1 MRIDTIIQKLLP
13 RDDKFFVLLEQSMKN
28 LVRASQTLQKMNATT
43 MLTQRTA
50 IAKELQDLEHEGDA
64 LTHTIFSELNSTFVT
79 PFDREDIHL
88 LASALDDI
96 CDYIDGAASRMV
108 LYRINKIPEPMKQLI
123 DVLALSV
130 LDLEKGV
137 HLLRHLNRFDE
148 LREVFKSVNDYENQA
163 DTIFENAVADLFKKE
178 KNAITVIKVKELL
191 VGLETATDKCEDAAN
206 VLESILIK
214 HN

>member
-13 RDDKFFVLLEQSMKN
+13 RDDKFFVLLEQSAKN
-28 LVRASQTLQKMNATT
+28 LVRAAVTLQKINTAKTLAERM
-43 MLTQRTA
+43 A
-50 IAKELQDLEHEGDA
+50 IAKELQDIEHEGDS

-88 LASALDDI
+88 LTSALDDI
-96 CDYIDGAASRMV
+96 CDYIDGAASRIV
-108 LYRINKIPEPMKQLI
+108 LYRLNKIPEPMKQLI
-123 DVLALSV
+123 DVIARSV
-130 LDLEKGV
+130 VDLEKGV

-163 DTIFENAVADLFKKE
+163 DTIFENAVAELFAKE
-178 KNAITVIKVKELL
+178 KNPITLIKVKELL

-206 VLESILIK
+206 VLETILIK